1 LDAPWVLSIVLYVVA
16 IALCATAIWA
26 LVVVVGTARST
37 RRLVEELDESLPGLI
52 RKANGTLDSI
62 DAEMARV
69 DDIVAQ
75 LEEVSDRVTSTTR
88 AASEIVN
95 APAAAVAGLGGG
107 LRRFFSVLTGKRL

>member
-1 LDAPWVLSIVLYVVA
+1 MDARTVLQMVLYVVL
-16 IALCATAIWA
+16 IALCGTAIWA

-37 RRLVEELDESLPGLI
+37 RVLVEDLEAKLPPLI
-52 RKANGTLDSI
+52 DRANETLDSLN
-62 DAEMARV
+62 AEMVRV

-95 APAAAVAGLGGG
+95 APAAAVAGIGDG
-107 LRRFFSVLTGKRL
+107 LRRFFSVLTGRRL